1 MSSYKFYYIN
11 LDKSTDRKD
20 FMEDQFAKFGIDIE
34 RFSATYGKSLDIRE
48 LRNHKKG
55 HQILAHFPYPNDGEI
70 GICLTHFELWKSIAN
85 QKEDFAIVLE
95 DDALVNED
103 LFRDLE
109 DLLADLKTDEF
120 LDISGK
126 KGFYPL
132 TKTESFCIYLMP
144 PVLMI
149 GQIIGKEAAK
159 KLSQNLPNY
168 YAPIDVMKQDV
179 YKHQVPLKNTIKSYV
194 KTNDFNIG
202 GTTIQQRGLPIY
214 KKIIRELVRPF
225 WQIFTLF
232 TYKFRRC
239 FLNYRF
245 YKKRGII

>member
-1 MSSYKFYYIN
+1 MKGYKFYYIN
-11 LDKSTDRKD
+11 LDKSTDRKA
-20 FMEDQFAKFGIDIE
+20 FMEEQFAKFGIDIE
-34 RFSATYGKSLDIRE
+34 RFSATYGKVLDIRE

-70 GICLTHFELWKSIAN
+70 GICLTHFNLWKTIAN

-95 DDALVNED
+95 DDALVNEE
-103 LFRDLE
+103 LFQDLE
-109 DLLADLKTDEF
+109 GLLANLQTDEF

-126 KGFYPL
+126 KGFYTL
-132 TKTESFCIYLMP
+132 TKNESTCTYVMP

-159 KLSQNLPNY
+159 KLSKNLPNY

-179 YKHQVPLKNTIKSYV
+179 YKHQVPLKNTLKSYV

-214 KKIIRELVRPF
+214 KKAIRELIRPF
-225 WQIFTLF
+225 WQLFTLF
-232 TYKFRRC
+232 TYKLRRC